1 MQSESYNPIVRVI
14 RVVSLV
20 RVVEILCLFP
30 VVLIARLVDTRV
42 GRWIVYAVVYITSY
56 VYTTS
61 Y

>member
-42 GRWIVYAVVYITSY
+42 GRWIVYAILYITSY